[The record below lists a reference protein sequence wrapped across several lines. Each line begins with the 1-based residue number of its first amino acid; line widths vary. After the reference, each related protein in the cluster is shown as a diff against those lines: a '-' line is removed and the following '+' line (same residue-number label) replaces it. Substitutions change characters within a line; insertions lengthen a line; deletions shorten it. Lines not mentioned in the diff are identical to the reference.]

1 MTQSNSG
8 SSACGLTASGK
19 RRDGVELVV
28 ELVGRYPGHDA
39 FTLAWIYAG
48 GRIEGGQLVGQCR
61 PLTLNEFS
69 TALSLQK
76 RVKDAEMLG
85 KIVPSEVRKALRLRD
100 GKPIRATAYRL
111 AGVGVQLQASR
122 QVASQVSKPL
132 PPANPVQSA
141 KAFAEL
147 RALLD

>member
-8 SSACGLTASGK
+8 NSACGLTASGK
-19 RRDGVELVV
+19 RRDGVGLVV
-28 ELVGRYPGHDA
+28 ELVGKYPGFDA
-39 FTLAWIYAG
+39 FTLAWVFAG
-48 GRIEGGQLVGQCR
+48 GRIEGGRMVGSCR
-61 PLTLNEFS
+61 PLDLQTFS
-69 TALSLQK
+69 TVLSFQK

-85 KIVPSEVRKALRLRD
+85 KIVPSEVRKVLRLRD
-100 GKPIRATAYRL
+100 GRPIKATAYRL

-132 PPANPVQSA
+132 PANPVQSA

>member
-1 MTQSNSG
+1 MPNQSNSG

-19 RRDGVELVV
+19 RRDGVGLVV
-28 ELVGRYPGHDA
+28 ELVSKYPGHDA
-39 FTLAWIYAG
+39 FTLAWVYAG

-61 PLTLNEFS
+61 PLSLAEFS

-85 KIVPSEVRKALRLRD
+85 KIVPSDVRKVLRLRD
-100 GKPIRATAYRL
+100 GRPIKATAYRL
-111 AGVGVQLQASR
+111 AGV
-122 QVASQVSKPL
+122 QVSVPVVREVAKPV
-132 PPANPVQSA
+132 PAPSSA
-141 KAFAEL
+141 ASASGFAAL